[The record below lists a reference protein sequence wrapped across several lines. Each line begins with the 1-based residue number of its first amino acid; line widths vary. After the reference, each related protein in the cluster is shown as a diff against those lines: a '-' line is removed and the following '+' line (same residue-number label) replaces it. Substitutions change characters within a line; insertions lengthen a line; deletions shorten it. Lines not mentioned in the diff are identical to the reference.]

1 MITKETGMTDAAPV
15 QMPQRYNWDPIDY
28 CTVESVPHPTGYW
41 VDADDVEPLV
51 AEINRLRDKL
61 VKARRITDELLKGVQ
76 DHYTCMSDVR
86 ADLWILQ
93 SVLKD

>member
-1 MITKETGMTDAAPV
+1 MTDATPV
-15 QMPQRYNWDPIDY
+15 QMPQAWKLDIDIY
-28 CTVESVPHPTGYW
+28 ESRMLRSEYGDWVEIG
-41 VDADDVEPLV
+41 DVSPLV
-51 AEINRLRDKL
+51 DEINRLRDKL
-61 VKARRITDELLKGVQ
+61 AKARRISDAMLNGVQ